1 MLKKAVVSIFSVVL
15 AACSAGAP
23 SDEQVK
29 QALYDYYE
37 TSSGGPELRQA
48 LAQEVTVKG
57 CTQEASAYR
66 CTTENKALNTSREF
80 LFVHSKAQGKW
91 TLKP

>member
-1 MLKKAVVSIFSVVL
+1 MLKKILVSICGVYL
-15 AACSAGAP
+15 AGCSAGAP

-37 TSSGGPELRQA
+37 TSSGGAELRQA
-48 LAQEVTVKG
+48 LTNEVAVKK

-66 CTTENKALNTSREF
+66 CTIENTALNTSREL
-80 LFVHSKAQGKW
+80 LFTHDKTQGKW
-91 TLKP
+91 VLKP

>member
-1 MLKKAVVSIFSVVL
+1 MLKKALLSIFSVYL
-15 AACSAGAP
+15 AGCSAGAP

-37 TSSGGPELRQA
+37 TASGGAELRQA
-48 LAQEVTVKG
+48 LTKEVSVKG

-66 CTTENKALNTSREF
+66 CTIENTALNTSREL
-80 LFVHSKAQGKW
+80 LFEHNKAQGKW
-91 TLKP
+91 MLKP